1 MQGFVSGMQGVRGLL
16 QDPDRGQESTAWEGS
31 GEDDPDYVLLLQCNQ
46 LAVDIDNEIVN
57 IHNYMKDKYKAKFPE
72 LASFVHDAVQYAKTL
87 QIIRNEMDLTKVQM
101 EDVLPQVCCPLF
113 ETLISKRSPSN
124 KNGIH
129 FAFKER
135 TRHYRLADTVF
146 GPVVWS

>member
-1 MQGFVSGMQGVRGLL
+1 MTRNLECSSCAKIYDISFVIVQGVRDLL
-16 QDPDRGQESTAWEGS
+16 KDPDRGQESTAWAGS

-101 EDVLPQVCCPLF
+101 EDVLPQVCHLF
-113 ETLISKRSPSN
+113 C
-124 KNGIH
+124 
-129 FAFKER
+129 
-135 TRHYRLADTVF
+135 
-146 GPVVWS
+146 